1 MAYINQTEK
10 KELSVGIKAVL
21 KKYGM
26 KGTIGIYHH
35 STLVVN
41 LKSGKLDI
49 IGNWFDTVS
58 KKGTINDYGDKLDK
72 PEYIQVNEYWI
83 DHNYTG
89 KVKDFLNELVSAMKK
104 EGWRNNTDIQSDYFD
119 ISYYTT
125 INVGKWNQNYTLEV

>member
-10 KELSVGIKAVL
+10 KELSVGIKSVL

-26 KGTIGIYHH
+26 KGTIGIDHH

-41 LKSGKLDI
+41 LKYGKLDI

-72 PEYIQVNEYWI
+72 PEYMQVNEYWI

-89 KVKDFLNELVSAMKK
+89 KVKDFLNELVSAMKGENFFDK
-104 EGWRNNTDIQSDYFD
+104 TDLMSDYFHVKHYL
-119 ISYYTT
+119 S
-125 INVGKWNQNYTLEV
+125 INVGKWNQNYTVTE

>member
-10 KELSVGIKAVL
+10 KELVPAIKKVL
-21 KKYGM
+21 NRYGM
-26 KGTIGIYHH
+26 KGTIGIHHH

-41 LKSGKLDI
+41 IKSGDLDI
-49 IGNWFDTVS
+49 IGNWFDTVT

-125 INVGKWNQNYTLEV
+125 INVGKWNQNYTVTE

>member
-1 MAYINQTEK
+1 MAYINQSEK
-10 KELSVGIKAVL
+10 KALSVGIKSVL

-125 INVGKWNQNYTLEV
+125 INVGKWNQNYTVTE